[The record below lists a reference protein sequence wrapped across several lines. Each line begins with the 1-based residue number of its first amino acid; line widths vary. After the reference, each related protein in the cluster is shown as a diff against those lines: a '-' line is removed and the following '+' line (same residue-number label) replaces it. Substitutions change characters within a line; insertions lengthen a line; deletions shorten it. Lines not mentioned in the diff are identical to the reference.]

1 VYTAFP
7 SPGEPGPIAGGAEID
22 QAVIARLRAAGCVFA
37 EDEAR
42 VLCDSA
48 RTREELDAMVA
59 RRAGGEPLEQVVGWA
74 EFAGLR
80 VLVDPG
86 VFVPRRRSEFL
97 VEIAV
102 RLAARR
108 GGTVPRVIAD
118 LCCGTGALGLA
129 VAAELAELAGAA
141 GAAQSVGA
149 AERGGGG
156 PAAGGVR
163 LGDVELH
170 AADLDPAA
178 VACAR
183 RNVEPAGGHVHAGDL
198 FAALPDSLRGRIGVL
213 ICNAPYV
220 PTTEIAFMPAEAR
233 DHEAL
238 IALDGGADGLALLRR
253 ATVGAGAWLAPGGV
267 LLVETSERQAAAM
280 TAAMTAAGLAAQ
292 VHEDEESGATV
303 VTGVAPD
310 EAASSMKGG

>member
-1 VYTAFP
+1 MV
-7 SPGEPGPIAGGAEID
+7 
-22 QAVIARLRAAGCVFA
+22 VARLRAAGCVFA
-37 EDEAR
+37 EEEAA
-42 VLCDSA
+42 VLASTA
-48 RTREELDAMVA
+48 ASPAELDALVA
-59 RRAGGEPLEQVVGWA
+59 RRAAGEPLEQVVGWA

-102 RLAARR
+102 LLAGRPD
-108 GGTVPRVIAD
+108 GTVPRVVVD

-129 VAAELAELAGAA
+129 VAA
-141 GAAQSVGA
+141 
-149 AERGGGG
+149 
-156 PAAGGVR
+156 R
-163 LGDVELH
+163 LGCVELH

-178 VACAR
+178 VAGAR

-198 FAALPDSLRGRIGVL
+198 FTALPDSLRGRTGVL

-238 IALDGGADGLALLRR
+238 MALDGGADGLAILRR
-253 ATVGAGAWLAPGGV
+253 AAAEAGTWLAPGGV

-280 TAAMTAAGLAAQ
+280 AGVMAAAGLTAQ
-292 VHEDEESGATV
+292 VHEDDESGATV
-303 VTGVAPD
+303 VTGVSVRT
-310 EAASSMKGG
+310 ASASASGR